1 MQFRT
6 IMNRER
12 IVSNSGDRFS
22 PTYSLKVQDDGT
34 KDLVQTGKVD
44 VYGKIQT
51 YKDSCD
57 IHFILERFV
66 NGDESALSAN
76 TPSFGDF
83 TEYPTTY
90 AEMLQRQHDAEEL
103 FMSLPVEVRA
113 EFNHSAN
120 EFFTSIGSEKFN
132 AVYDKHFKVDEPID
146 DVVVPDTPPVVVDK
160 PVSGEGGVANE

>member
-6 IMNRER
+6 ILNRER
-12 IVSNSGDRFS
+12 ITSVVGDRFA
-22 PTYSLKVQDDGT
+22 PTYSLKVQDDGI
-34 KDLVQTGKVD
+34 KDLVQTGTVD

-51 YKDSCD
+51 YKESCD
-57 IHFILERFV
+57 INVILERFV
-66 NGDESALSAN
+66 NGDDSALNAN

-90 AEMLQRQHDAEEL
+90 AQVLQRQHDAEEM

-113 EFNHSAN
+113 EFNHSAD

-132 AVYDKHFKVDEPID
+132 GVYDKYFKVEPIVDEPIVTPVD
-146 DVVVPDTPPVVVDK
+146 PIVTEPVVP
-160 PVSGEGGVANE
+160 EGGVVVE

>member
-12 IVSNSGDRFS
+12 IMSNSGERFS

-34 KDLVQTGKVD
+34 KDLVQTGTVD
-44 VYGKIQT
+44 VYAKIQT

-57 IHFILERFV
+57 INFILERFV

-90 AEMLQRQHDAEEL
+90 AEMLQRQHDAEEM

-132 AVYDKHFKVDEPID
+132 GVYDKYFKVDPTVDEPI
-146 DVVVPDTPPVVVDK
+146 VAPAEPIVTEPVVA
-160 PVSGEGGVANE
+160 EGGVVSE